1 MIIDGKQIR
10 DQILENLKDEVRNLK
25 ITPSL
30 AIILVGD
37 NKASAAYVKQKSLAG
52 EKIGAKVIVK
62 NLNSDVSKDELENLI
77 SQLNRDTSI
86 HGIIIQL
93 PLPEYLN
100 EEEISEKVLPEKDV
114 DGFVP
119 GSKFRPATAMGVI
132 ELLKRSGV
140 EIKGRNAVVVG
151 RGKVAGRPTAELLR
165 EEGALVE
172 VVHSKTEN
180 PAEIT
185 KKADILVS
193 AVGKPNLIT
202 ADMVKPGAVVIDVGI
217 NPTSPNNLITP
228 ARLATRSVTGR
239 QKPKDRI
246 VGDVDF
252 DEVSKIASK
261 ITPVPGGVG
270 PMTVA
275 ALMQNLVTAAGAQNG
290 A

>member
-1 MIIDGKQIR
+1 MEIIDGRKIR
-10 DQILENLKDEVRNLK
+10 DQILENLKGEVRNLK
-25 ITPSL
+25 TTPTL
-30 AIILVGD
+30 AIILVGG
-37 NKASAAYVKQKSLAG
+37 NKASAVYVKQKSLAG

-62 NLNSDVSKDELENLI
+62 NLKSDVSKDELENLI
-77 SQLNRDTSI
+77 NQLNRDTSI

-93 PLPEYLN
+93 PLPEHLN
-100 EEEISEKVLPEKDV
+100 EEEISDKVLPERDV

-119 GSKFRPATAMGVI
+119 GSKFRPATAVGVI

-140 EIKGRNAVVVG
+140 EIKGKNAVVVG

-165 EEGALVE
+165 EEGARVE

-180 PAEIT
+180 PANIT

-202 ADMVKPGAVVIDVGI
+202 ADMVKPGAVVIDIGT
-217 NPTSPNNLITP
+217 NPIDLVTNNISPKTKL
-228 ARLATRSVTGR
+228 
-239 QKPKDRI
+239 

-252 DEVSKIASK
+252 DEVSNIASK

-275 ALMQNLVTAAGAQNG
+275 ALMQNLVAAARDQN
-290 A
+290 

>member
-1 MIIDGKQIR
+1 MEIIDGRKIR

-25 ITPSL
+25 TTPTL
-30 AIILVGD
+30 AIILVGG
-37 NKASAAYVKQKSLAG
+37 NKASAAYVRQKSLAG

-77 SQLNRDTSI
+77 NQLNRDTSI

-93 PLPEYLN
+93 PLPEHLN
-100 EEEISEKVLPEKDV
+100 EEEISDKVLPERDV

-119 GSKFRPATAMGVI
+119 GSKFRPATAMGVV

-140 EIKGRNAVVVG
+140 EIKGKNAVVVG

-165 EEGALVE
+165 EEGARVE

-202 ADMVKPGAVVIDVGI
+202 ADMVKPGAVVVDVGTTPVYPQFEEQ
-217 NPTSPNNLITP
+217 NPKSKIT
-228 ARLATRSVTGR
+228 
-239 QKPKDRI
+239 
-246 VGDVDF
+246 GDVDF
-252 DEVSKIASK
+252 DEVSNIASK

-275 ALMQNLVTAAGAQNG
+275 AIMQNLVTAAKAQN
-290 A
+290 

>member
-1 MIIDGKQIR
+1 MEIIDGRKIR

-25 ITPSL
+25 TTPTL
-30 AIILVGD
+30 AIILVGG
-37 NKASAAYVKQKSLAG
+37 NKASAAYVRQKSLAG

-77 SQLNRDTSI
+77 NQLNRDTSI

-93 PLPEYLN
+93 PLPEHLN
-100 EEEISEKVLPEKDV
+100 EEEISDKVLPEKDV

-119 GSKFRPATAMGVI
+119 GSKFRPATAMGVV

-140 EIKGRNAVVVG
+140 EIKGKNAVVVG

-165 EEGALVE
+165 EEGARVE

-202 ADMVKPGAVVIDVGI
+202 ADMVKPGAVVVDVGTTPVYPQFEEQ
-217 NPTSPNNLITP
+217 NPKSKIT
-228 ARLATRSVTGR
+228 
-239 QKPKDRI
+239 
-246 VGDVDF
+246 GDVDF
-252 DEVSKIASK
+252 DEVSNIASK

-275 ALMQNLVTAAGAQNG
+275 ALMQNLVTAARAQN
-290 A
+290 

>member
-1 MIIDGKQIR
+1 MEIIDGRKIR
-10 DQILENLKDEVRNLK
+10 DQILENLKGEVRNLK
-25 ITPSL
+25 TTPTL
-30 AIILVGD
+30 AIILVGG
-37 NKASAAYVKQKSLAG
+37 NKASAAYVRQKSLAG

-62 NLNSDVSKDELENLI
+62 NLNSDISKDELENLI
-77 SQLNRDTSI
+77 NQLNRDTSI

-93 PLPEYLN
+93 PLPKHLN
-100 EEEISEKVLPEKDV
+100 EEEISDKVLPERDV

-119 GSKFRPATAMGVI
+119 GSKFRPATAMGVV

-140 EIKGRNAVVVG
+140 EIKGKNAVVVG

-165 EEGALVE
+165 EEGARVE

-202 ADMVKPGAVVIDVGI
+202 ADMVKPGAVVIDIGT
-217 NPTSPNNLITP
+217 NPIDLVTNNISPKTKL
-228 ARLATRSVTGR
+228 
-239 QKPKDRI
+239 

-252 DEVSKIASK
+252 DEVSNIASK

-275 ALMQNLVTAAGAQNG
+275 ALMQNLVTAARAQN
-290 A
+290 

>member
-1 MIIDGKQIR
+1 MEIIDGRKIR
-10 DQILENLKDEVRNLK
+10 DQILDNLKGEVRNLK
-25 ITPSL
+25 NTPSL
-30 AIILVGD
+30 AIVLVGD

-52 EKIGAKVIVK
+52 EKIGAHVKVK
-62 NLNSDVSKDELENLI
+62 YLSSKVSNKELEELIDELN
-77 SQLNRDTSI
+77 NDTNT

-93 PLPEYLN
+93 PLPKHLN
-100 EEEISEKVLPEKDV
+100 EEEISDKVLPEKDV

-132 ELLKRSGV
+132 ELLKRSKV
-140 EIKGRNAVVVG
+140 VIKGKNAVVVG
-151 RGKVAGRPTAELLR
+151 RGKIAGKPTADLLR
-165 EEGALVE
+165 EEGARVE
-172 VVHSKTEN
+172 VIHSKTEN

-228 ARLATRSVTGR
+228 VRLATRSVTGR

-252 DEVSKIASK
+252 DEVSNIASK

-275 ALMQNLVTAAGAQNG
+275 ALMQNLVDAAGAQN
-290 A
+290 

>member
-1 MIIDGKQIR
+1 MEIIDGRKIR

-25 ITPSL
+25 TTPTL
-30 AIILVGD
+30 AIILVGG
-37 NKASAAYVKQKSLAG
+37 NKASAAYVRQKSLAG

-77 SQLNRDTSI
+77 NQLNRDTSI

-93 PLPEYLN
+93 PLPEHLN
-100 EEEISEKVLPEKDV
+100 EEEISDKVLPERDV

-119 GSKFRPATAMGVI
+119 GSKFRPATAMGVV

-140 EIKGRNAVVVG
+140 EIKGKNAVVVG

-165 EEGALVE
+165 EEGARVE

-202 ADMVKPGAVVIDVGI
+202 ADMVKPGAVVIDIGT
-217 NPTSPNNLITP
+217 NPIDLVTNNISPKTKL
-228 ARLATRSVTGR
+228 
-239 QKPKDRI
+239 

-252 DEVSKIASK
+252 ETVAKIASK

-275 ALMQNLVTAAGAQNG
+275 ALMQNLVTAARAQN
-290 A
+290 

>member
-10 DQILENLKDEVRNLK
+10 DQILENLNKEVKNLK
-25 ITPSL
+25 ITPAL

-37 NKASAAYVKQKSLAG
+37 NRASAAYVKQKSLAG

-62 NLNSDVSKDELENLI
+62 NLNSNISKDELENLI
-77 SQLNRDTSI
+77 NQLNKDTSI

-93 PLPEYLN
+93 PLPEHLN
-100 EEEISEKVLPEKDV
+100 EEEISDKVLPEKDV

-119 GSKFRPATAMGVI
+119 GSKFKPATAMGVI

-140 EIKGRNAVVVG
+140 EIKGKNAVVVG
-151 RGKVAGRPTAELLR
+151 RGKIAGRPTAELLR
-165 EEGALVE
+165 EEGARVE

-202 ADMVKPGAVVIDVGI
+202 ADMVKPGAVVVDVGTTPVYPQSEEQ
-217 NPTSPNNLITP
+217 NPKSKI
-228 ARLATRSVTGR
+228 
-239 QKPKDRI
+239 I
-246 VGDVDF
+246 GDVDF
-252 DEVSKIASK
+252 ETVTKIASK

>member
-1 MIIDGKQIR
+1 MEIIDGRKIR
-10 DQILENLKDEVRNLK
+10 DQILENLKGEVRNLK
-25 ITPSL
+25 TTPTL
-30 AIILVGD
+30 AIILVGG
-37 NKASAAYVKQKSLAG
+37 NKASAAYVRQKSLAG

-77 SQLNRDTSI
+77 NQLNRDTSI

-93 PLPEYLN
+93 PLPEHLN
-100 EEEISEKVLPEKDV
+100 EEEISDKVLPERDV

-119 GSKFRPATAMGVI
+119 GSKFRPATAMGVV

-140 EIKGRNAVVVG
+140 EIKGKNAVVVG

-165 EEGALVE
+165 EEGARVE

-180 PAEIT
+180 PANIT

-202 ADMVKPGAVVIDVGI
+202 ADMVKPGAVVIDIGT
-217 NPTSPNNLITP
+217 NPIDLVTNNISPKTKL
-228 ARLATRSVTGR
+228 
-239 QKPKDRI
+239 

-252 DEVSKIASK
+252 ETVAKIASK

-275 ALMQNLVTAAGAQNG
+275 ALMQNLVAAARAQNW

>member
-1 MIIDGKQIR
+1 MEIIDGRKIR
-10 DQILENLKDEVRNLK
+10 DQILENLKGEVRNLK
-25 ITPSL
+25 TTPTL
-30 AIILVGD
+30 AIILVGG
-37 NKASAAYVKQKSLAG
+37 NKASAAYVRQKSLAG

-77 SQLNRDTSI
+77 NQLNRDTSI

-93 PLPEYLN
+93 PLPEHLN
-100 EEEISEKVLPEKDV
+100 EEEISDKVLPERDV

-119 GSKFRPATAMGVI
+119 GSKFRPATAMGVV

-140 EIKGRNAVVVG
+140 EIKGKNAVVVG

-165 EEGALVE
+165 EEGARVE

-202 ADMVKPGAVVIDVGI
+202 ADMVKPGAVVIDIGT
-217 NPTSPNNLITP
+217 NPIDLVTNNISPKTKL
-228 ARLATRSVTGR
+228 
-239 QKPKDRI
+239 

-252 DEVSKIASK
+252 ETVAKIASK

-275 ALMQNLVTAAGAQNG
+275 ALMQNLVDAARAQN
-290 A
+290 